1 MLWLGVVLGES
12 VSSRTASID
21 SGGMVSV
28 MLVWLLPI
36 FRRERLR
43 EGSKIV
49 KGRYLRPWVWP

>member
-49 KGRYLRPWVWP
+49 